1 MCSVHFTTDV
11 HRMYLSWCIKKIFSF
26 SLKENPKK
34 YRLQMLMYALCSLCY
49 EIRTVIYLVVLSNI
63 LFNTFAYWCLGYV
76 MTYPSQQILKSML
89 TKAQQNKN
97 LWTLWIYTQTKLKKE
112 YTNPN
117 LLYYYNR
124 LYCKYYQM
132 FNIQYLLI
140 FPLPLAPSGD
150 KGV

>member
-1 MCSVHFTTDV
+1 MPRNTD
-11 HRMYLSWCIKKIFSF
+11 
-26 SLKENPKK
+26 
-34 YRLQMLMYALCSLCY
+34 YRCLCSLCN
-49 EIRTVIYLVVLSNI
+49 EIITVIYLVVLSNI

-89 TKAQQNKN
+89 TKAQQNKK

-132 FNIQYLLI
+132 FNTQYLLI